1 MDLLKGLRSTM
12 EGERER
18 APALLW
24 TCSSEEEEA
33 DLDRKE
39 EKKYIYTLS
48 PQRSLKLRQC
58 RVSSTAVPHHA
69 TQHG

>member
-1 MDLLKGLRSTM
+1 MELLSNRVWDPFSQGLMEKSIDILESLRSTM

-33 DLDRKE
+33 GDR
-39 EKKYIYTLS
+39 
-48 PQRSLKLRQC
+48 
-58 RVSSTAVPHHA
+58 
-69 TQHG
+69 